1 MPALVFTVTNE
12 LSFDQRMQRIC
23 NALANAGY
31 SVTLVGRT
39 IKNNPPLTNCNFHQK
54 RIDLFAKKGPLF
66 YIEYNIRLFFYLL
79 FQPADLICAIDLDT
93 ILPCYFA
100 SRLKGTKRVYDAHEY
115 FTEQKEIVSR
125 PSIYKIWMAIE
136 KFSVPKFKDGYTV
149 NNWIAA
155 AFEKR
160 YGVQYQT
167 IRNLPVKYPLES
179 VPKTDKFILY
189 QGAVNEGRCFETL
202 IPAMKNVDCKLV
214 IYGNGN
220 FIKQSLSIIKINLL
234 TNKVSIESAIP
245 PAELRKI
252 TPTAYIGL
260 TLFDQAGLNQ
270 YHSLANRFFDY
281 IMAGIP
287 QLCVDYPEYRAIN
300 DIYEVAYLIPNTESE
315 TIAAA
320 LNKLLDDNVLYQR
333 LQLNCQKARETLHWN
348 HEQLGLIDF
357 YKNLFI

>member
-1 MPALVFTVTNE
+1 
-12 LSFDQRMQRIC
+12 MQRIC
-23 NALANAGY
+23 NALASAGY

-39 IKNNPPLTNCNFHQK
+39 IKNNPPLINAHFQQK
-54 RIDLFAKKGPLF
+54 RIHLFAKKGPLF

-79 FQPADLICAIDLDT
+79 FKPADLICAIDLDT

-136 KFSVPKFKDGYTV
+136 KFSVPKFKNGYTV

-179 VPKTDKFILY
+179 APKKDKFILY

-202 IPAMKNVDCKLV
+202 IPAMKNVNCKLV

-220 FIKQSLSIIKINLL
+220 FSKQSLSIIKSNLL
-234 TNKVSIESAIP
+234 TNKVSIEPAID

-260 TLFDQAGLNQ
+260 TLFDQTGLNQ

-300 DIYEVAYLIPNTESE
+300 DVYEVAYLIPNTESE

-333 LQLNCQKARETLHWN
+333 LQLNCQQARETLHWN

>member
-1 MPALVFTVTNE
+1 
-12 LSFDQRMQRIC
+12 MQRIC
-23 NALANAGY
+23 NALASAGY

-79 FQPADLICAIDLDT
+79 FEPADLICAIDLDT

-179 VPKTDKFILY
+179 VPTTDKFILY

-234 TNKVSIESAIP
+234 TNKVSIEPAIP

>member
-1 MPALVFTVTNE
+1 M
-12 LSFDQRMQRIC
+12 I
-23 NALANAGY
+23 NA
-31 SVTLVGRT
+31 
-39 IKNNPPLTNCNFHQK
+39 NFQQK
-54 RIDLFAKKGPLF
+54 RIHLFAKKGPLF
-66 YIEYNIRLFFYLL
+66 YIEYNIRLFLYLL

-100 SRLKGTKRVYDAHEY
+100 SKLKGTKRVYDAHEY

-125 PSIYKIWMAIE
+125 PIIYKIWMAIE

-160 YGVQYQT
+160 YGVHYRT

-179 VPKTDKFILY
+179 LPKKDKFILY

-202 IPAMKNVDCKLV
+202 IPAMKNVNCKLA

-220 FIKQSLSIIKINLL
+220 FVNQSLSIIKTNLL
-234 TNKVSIESAIP
+234 TNKVSIEPAIP
-245 PAELRKI
+245 PAELRMI

-260 TLFDQAGLNQ
+260 TLFDQTGLNQ

-300 DIYEVAYLIPNTESE
+300 AVYEVAYLIPNTESE

-333 LQLNCQKARETLHWN
+333 LQLNCQKASEVLHWEK
-348 HEQLGLIDF
+348 EQQGLIDF
-357 YKNLFI
+357 YKHLFI

>member
-1 MPALVFTVTNE
+1 
-12 LSFDQRMQRIC
+12 MQRIC
-23 NALANAGY
+23 NALASAGY

-179 VPKTDKFILY
+179 APKTDKFILY

-220 FIKQSLSIIKINLL
+220 FLTQSLSIIKSNLL
-234 TNKVSIESAIP
+234 TNKVSIEPAIP

-270 YHSLANRFFDY
+270 YYSLANRFFDY

-300 DIYEVAYLIPNTESE
+300 DVYEVAYLIPNTESE

-320 LNKLLDDNVLYQR
+320 LNKLLDDNVLYKR
-333 LQLNCQKARETLHWN
+333 LQLNCLKARETLHWN
-348 HEQLGLIDF
+348 HEQLDLFDF

>member
-23 NALANAGY
+23 NALASAGY

-220 FIKQSLSIIKINLL
+220 FIKQLLSIIKINLL

>member
-1 MPALVFTVTNE
+1 MPAIVFTVTNE

-23 NALANAGY
+23 NALAGAGY

-39 IKNNPPLTNCNFHQK
+39 IKNNPPLINTHFQQK
-54 RIDLFAKKGPLF
+54 RLDLFTKKGPLF

-79 FQPADLICAIDLDT
+79 LQPADLICAIDLDT

-100 SRLKGTKRVYDAHEY
+100 SKLKGIKRVYDAHEY

-125 PSIYKIWMAIE
+125 PTIYKIWLAIE
-136 KFSVPKFKDGYTV
+136 KFSVPKFQNGYTV
-149 NNWIAA
+149 NDWIAT

-167 IRNLPVKYPLES
+167 IRNLPVKYPLEA
-179 VPKTDKFILY
+179 PIKTEKFILY

-202 IPAMKNVDCKLV
+202 IPAMKNVNSRLA

-220 FIKQSLSIIKINLL
+220 FINQSLSIIKTNQL
-234 TNKVSIESAIP
+234 TNKISIIPAIP
-245 PAELRKI
+245 PTELRKI

-260 TLFDQAGLNQ
+260 TLFDQIGINQ
-270 YHSLANRFFDY
+270 YYSLANRFFDY

-287 QLCVDYPEYRAIN
+287 QLCVDYPEYRTIN
-300 DIYEVAYLIPNTESE
+300 DVYEVAYLIPNTEPE
-315 TIAAA
+315 TITAA
-320 LNKLLDDNVLYQR
+320 LNKLLDDNVLYLR
-333 LQLNCQKARETLHWN
+333 LQLNCLKARETLNW
-348 HEQLGLIDF
+348 EQEQRGLIDF
-357 YKNLFI
+357 YNQLFI

>member
-1 MPALVFTVTNE
+1 
-12 LSFDQRMQRIC
+12 MQRIC

-220 FIKQSLSIIKINLL
+220 FLIQS
-234 TNKVSIESAIP
+234 THP
-245 PAELRKI
+245 
-252 TPTAYIGL
+252 
-260 TLFDQAGLNQ
+260 
-270 YHSLANRFFDY
+270 HS
-281 IMAGIP
+281 
-287 QLCVDYPEYRAIN
+287 
-300 DIYEVAYLIPNTESE
+300 
-315 TIAAA
+315 AA
-320 LNKLLDDNVLYQR
+320 LKIFSHFCVSFSHNIFNSFIISSCLSLY
-333 LQLNCQKARETLHWN
+333 C
-348 HEQLGLIDF
+348 F
-357 YKNLFI
+357 V

>member
-1 MPALVFTVTNE
+1 
-12 LSFDQRMQRIC
+12 MQRIC

-160 YGVQYQT
+160 YGVQYPT

-234 TNKVSIESAIP
+234 TNKVSIEPAIP

>member
-1 MPALVFTVTNE
+1 LPILVFTVTNE

-23 NALANAGY
+23 NALANTGY

-39 IKNNPPLTNCNFHQK
+39 IKNNPPLINANFQQK
-54 RIDLFAKKGPLF
+54 RIHLFAKKGALF
-66 YIEYNIRLFFYLL
+66 YIEYNIRLFLYLL

-100 SRLKGTKRVYDAHEY
+100 SKLKGTKRVYDAHEY
-115 FTEQKEIVSR
+115 FTEQKEIISR
-125 PSIYKIWMAIE
+125 PIICKIWMAIE

-160 YGVQYQT
+160 YGVHYRT

-179 VPKTDKFILY
+179 LPKKDKFILY

-202 IPAMKNVDCKLV
+202 IPAMKNVNCKLA

-220 FIKQSLSIIKINLL
+220 FVNQSLSIIKTNLL
-234 TNKVSIESAIP
+234 TNKVSIEPAIP
-245 PAELRKI
+245 PAELRII

-260 TLFDQAGLNQ
+260 TLFDQTGLNQ

-300 DIYEVAYLIPNTESE
+300 AVYEVAYLIPNTESE

-333 LQLNCQKARETLHWN
+333 LQLNCQKAREVLHWEK
-348 HEQLGLIDF
+348 EQQGLIDF
-357 YKNLFI
+357 YKHLFI

>member
-23 NALANAGY
+23 NALASAGY